1 MTQLCALHSAD
12 YVVHMLANR
21 LQRRAVL
28 SNPTH
33 AAEIHA
39 QRINRPVVVLGLFRS
54 GTTALHRILSA
65 MPTLRGIKYY
75 ELMYFA
81 GLHGHNVSA
90 GAYADRSQD
99 PRLPVVEACVG
110 CRAAGAGLLG
120 SWHEMFVTH
129 AATTTHCR
137 QVNQRDTLGS
147 EVVERMHKVAAN
159 EAEECSYIT
168 DTTDFQCVQ
177 CLGLRAQPWVDLLCV
192 CVCVCAD
199 RMAAS
204 VTGVGTVLAL
214 EDRPPSSYPDL
225 LEGVQMSQW
234 LAPFQGEESRWWVG
248 GWRCVTSPCTQPC

>member
-1 MTQLCALHSAD
+1 MTQLCAMHSAD

-99 PRLPVVEACVG
+99 PRLPVVEAYVG
-110 CRAAGAGLLG
+110 CRAAGACLVHGTKCSLL
-120 SWHEMFVTH
+120 T
-129 AATTTHCR
+129 
-137 QVNQRDTLGS
+137 Q
-147 EVVERMHKVAAN
+147 
-159 EAEECSYIT
+159 
-168 DTTDFQCVQ
+168 
-177 CLGLRAQPWVDLLCV
+177 
-192 CVCVCAD
+192 
-199 RMAAS
+199 
-204 VTGVGTVLAL
+204 
-214 EDRPPSSYPDL
+214 RPPPIAGKSTNAIHL
-225 LEGVQMSQW
+225 ARRW
-234 LAPFQGEESRWWVG
+234 LSE
-248 GWRCVTSPCTQPC
+248 CTR